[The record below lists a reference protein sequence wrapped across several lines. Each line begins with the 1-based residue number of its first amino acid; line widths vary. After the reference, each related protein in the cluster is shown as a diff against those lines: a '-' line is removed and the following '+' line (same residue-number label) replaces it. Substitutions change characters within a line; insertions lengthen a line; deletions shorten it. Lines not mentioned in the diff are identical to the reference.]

1 VIGMKVFLSWSGA
14 RSNKVAEALREWL
27 PYVVPHVEPYVSSED
42 IEKGA
47 RWATDI
53 AKELEKSGYG
63 IICLTTENITAPWI
77 LFEAGALSK
86 FVEKSRVVPMLLDVK
101 KSDLQGPLVQFQAI
115 TFDEIDV
122 RKIVG
127 ELNDAAGEDAIEQLR
142 IEKAFKTWWPQL
154 KGMIEDISAMP
165 LPEKKT
171 EYGPQKIDIT
181 SISTMVEEVL
191 ELSRSQFKL
200 LKSPIELLPV
210 DYLRSAFGE
219 ERLEHVPRVDVPGLS
234 HPAWRDL
241 VHSTAEIDRLILD
254 LKRFPGDPNE
264 NLISQLRAIRGDLI
278 AAVRYITKSMPIKPR
293 AGYSSRPRA
302 PTRDEEA
309 S

>member
-1 VIGMKVFLSWSGA
+1 MNMKVFLSWSGA

-63 IICLTTENITAPWI
+63 IICLTTENIAAPWI

-115 TFDEIDV
+115 TFDEADV

-127 ELNDAAGEDAIEQLR
+127 ELNDAAGDDAIEQLR
-142 IEKAFKTWWPQL
+142 IEKAFKIWWPHL
-154 KGMIEDISAMP
+154 KSMIQDIAAVP
-165 LPEKKT
+165 APEKST
-171 EYGPQKIDIT
+171 EYGPQKIDT
-181 SISTMVEEVL
+181 GSIATMIEEVL
-191 ELSRSQFKL
+191 ELSRSQFKI
-200 LKSPIELLPV
+200 LKSPNEILPI
-210 DYLRSAFGE
+210 DYLRAAIGDKRQEYIMRSEAPSSA
-219 ERLEHVPRVDVPGLS
+219 

-241 VHSTAEIDRLILD
+241 VHSTSELDRLISELE
-254 LKRFPGDPNE
+254 KFPGDPNE
-264 NLISQLRAIRGDLI
+264 ELISQAKVMRVELI
-278 AAVRYITKSMPIKPR
+278 SAVRYLTRNLPVKFRPTISARMR
-293 AGYSSRPRA
+293 AQSRD
-302 PTRDEEA
+302 DEA
-309 S
+309 T